1 MRTKVKVEM
10 KPVDTIL
17 TRLGVNKT
25 GDVQMQLTRIVNK
38 RITRYMPFRT
48 GALSTKLKYIS
59 SPTEITVMAPYARY
73 QYYGKV
79 MVNAKTGKGPAF
91 IPGVGYRYRKGTVLR
106 ATDRD
111 LNYDKFVVR
120 GEVHTMSEEA
130 YTSHNTNR
138 LDVEGTV
145 KKIMTTEY
153 VQNAL
158 AGIPNF

>member
-1 MRTKVKVEM
+1 MKTRIKVDM

-48 GALSTKLKYIS
+48 GVLSTKLKYIS

-79 MVNAKTGKGPAF
+79 MVNAKPGKAPLSFRELDTG
-91 IPGVGYRYRKGTVLR
+91 
-106 ATDRD
+106 
-111 LNYDKFVVR
+111 
-120 GEVHTMSEEA
+120 
-130 YTSHNTNR
+130 
-138 LDVEGTV
+138 
-145 KKIMTTEY
+145 TEKE
-153 VQNAL
+153 
-158 AGIPNF
+158 PC